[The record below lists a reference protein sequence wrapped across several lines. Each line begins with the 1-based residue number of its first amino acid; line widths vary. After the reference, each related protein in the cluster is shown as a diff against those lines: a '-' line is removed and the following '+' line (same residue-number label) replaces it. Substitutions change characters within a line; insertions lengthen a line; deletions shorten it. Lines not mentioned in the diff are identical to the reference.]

1 MPFEWAQ
8 FLDIAKFLLDQ
19 TKTTPNPIPLDAAYR
34 SAISRAYYAAF
45 GHAKVFATD
54 VMDFKPSGGEEDHIL
69 LRDHYKDNQKPEISR
84 QLNRLRQW
92 RNQSDYENPSY
103 IINEN
108 QTNTAIQQAENIIRS
123 LNY

>member
-8 FLDIAKFLLDQ
+8 FIDIAKFLFDQ
-19 TKTTPNPIPLDAAYR
+19 GQAKSIPQDAAYR
-34 SAISRAYYAAF
+34 SSISRAYYAAF

-54 VMDFKPSGGEEDHIL
+54 VMDFIPTGSEDDHVG
-69 LRDHYKDNQKPEISR
+69 LRDYYKDNKKPEISR

-103 IINEN
+103 YINER
-108 QTNTAIQQAENIIRS
+108 QTSIAIQHAENIIQS

>member
-8 FLDIAKFLLDQ
+8 FLDIAKFLLEHGKQ
-19 TKTTPNPIPLDAAYR
+19 VSILQDAAYR
-34 SAISRAYYAAF
+34 SAMSRAYYSAF

-54 VMDFKPSGGEEDHIL
+54 MLNFVPAGNEDDHIL
-69 LRDHYKDNQKPEISR
+69 LRDFFKDHQRPEVSR
-84 QLNRLRQW
+84 HLTQLRQW

-108 QTNTAIQQAENIIRS
+108 QTRRAIQQAES
-123 LNY
+123 LIQSMNT

>member
-19 TKTTPNPIPLDAAYR
+19 TKTNSIPQDAAYR

-54 VMDFKPSGGEEDHIL
+54 VMGFIPSGDEEDHIL

-108 QTNTAIQQAENIIRS
+108 QTKTAIQQAENIIRT